1 MAHPVKRM
9 KSEAKERKALDRMI
23 QKIDELPLLPQVL
36 VRVMQLDA
44 SSDSYF
50 EEFEVLA
57 KEDPTLAVRVV
68 ALANSAALAPME
80 PIVTI
85 KEALARIGTVRVR
98 NLVVALGVQR
108 VFMPTDPNQTRLWR
122 HSVTA
127 AVAAERI
134 AQIDS
139 ALQIAAGQAY
149 LVGLLHDI
157 GRFVMFEH
165 ASEELLRVD
174 ESKWSKPEDLVA
186 ADLEIFKYTH
196 SELGY
201 HACKRWG
208 LPDTIAEAVR
218 EHHNPIGSLTPGS
231 PEALGFCLQVADR
244 LGIAVLESRQES
256 VESPEEPAPDAEDLE
271 RRIVQECI
279 EPVWH
284 GKSEL
289 AARLVPAIDG
299 MKRNSD
305 ELFGGLG
312 L

>member
-1 MAHPVKRM
+1 MADPVRTM
-9 KSEAKERKALDRMI
+9 TTAANDRKALDRMI
-23 QKIDELPLLPQVL
+23 HKIDELPLLPQVL

-44 SSDSYF
+44 QADSYF
-50 EEFEVLA
+50 EEFETLA

-85 KEALARIGTVRVR
+85 KEALARIGTTRVR

-108 VFMPTDPNQTRLWR
+108 VFMPTDPEQTRLWQ
-122 HSVTA
+122 HSVMT

-134 AQIDS
+134 AILDRD
-139 ALQIAAGQAY
+139 LQVDANQAY

-157 GRFVMFEH
+157 GRFVMLEH
-165 ASEELLRVD
+165 APEKLIRVD
-174 ESKWSKPEDLVA
+174 ETGWFTPEDLVA
-186 ADLEIFKYTH
+186 ADLKVFKFTH

-208 LPDTIAEAVR
+208 LPDAIGDAVR
-218 EHHNPIGSLTPGS
+218 EHHNPIGALTPGS
-231 PEALGFCLQVADR
+231 PDALGFCLQVADR
-244 LGIAVLESRQES
+244 VGTSVLELP
-256 VESPEEPAPDAEDLE
+256 PEPELDEEELE
-271 RRIVQECI
+271 RRLVEECI
-279 EPVWH
+279 TPVWH
-284 GKSEL
+284 GKAEL

-299 MKRNSD
+299 IRQSSE
-305 ELFGGLG
+305 ELIDGLG

>member
-1 MAHPVKRM
+1 MAHPVRRM
-9 KSEAKERKALDRMI
+9 KTAANERKALDRMVH
-23 QKIDELPLLPQVL
+23 KIDELPLLPQVL

-44 SSDSYF
+44 SRDSYF
-50 EEFEVLA
+50 EEFETLA
-57 KEDPTLAVRVV
+57 REDPTLAVRVV
-68 ALANSAALAPME
+68 ALANSAALAPLE

-98 NLVVALGVQR
+98 NLVIALGVQR
-108 VFMPTDPNQTRLWR
+108 VFMPADASQTRLWR
-122 HSVTA
+122 HSVNA

-134 AQIDS
+134 AQLDS
-139 ALQIAAGQAY
+139 ALQVDAGQAY

-165 ASEELLRVD
+165 ASEALLQVD
-174 ESKWSKPEDLVA
+174 ESRWDKPEDLVA
-186 ADLEIFKYTH
+186 ADLEVFQYTH

-208 LPDTIAEAVR
+208 LPDTIADAVR

-231 PEALGFCLQVADR
+231 PAALGFCLQVADR
-244 LGIAVLESRQES
+244 LSISVLE
-256 VESPEEPAPDAEDLE
+256 PAEETEPDSERLE
-271 RRIVQECI
+271 RLIVDECI

-289 AARLVPAIDG
+289 AGSLVPAIG
-299 MKRNSD
+299 SMQQTS
-305 ELFGGLG
+305 ESLLGGLG